1 MPTIFFVRDGTGDH
15 RTSAGHHVPMTAVS
29 GMSAH
34 FPARFSASG
43 PNINP
48 GSVASAFAAYQHV
61 VMEVEAGESTAELL
75 LFCRHEPGASERPL
89 RVRSA
94 VTLAGLSRRGCRALR
109 MWHS

>member
-61 VMEVEAGESTAELL
+61 VMEVEAGESTAEYPQ
-75 LFCRHEPGASERPL
+75 PGFYYFVGMSPAQAKDRFGFDPQ
-89 RVRSA
+89 
-94 VTLAGLSRRGCRALR
+94 
-109 MWHS
+109 

>member
-34 FPARFSASG
+34 FPARFRASG

-48 GSVASAFAAYQHV
+48 AGVASAFAAYQHV
-61 VMEVEAGESTAELL
+61 VMEVEAGESNAEYPQ
-75 LFCRHEPGASERPL
+75 PGFYYFVGMSPAQAKDRFGFGPQ
-89 RVRSA
+89 
-94 VTLAGLSRRGCRALR
+94 
-109 MWHS
+109 